1 MIIVTFVD
9 IMLYL
14 NEVDRLAVDYFR
26 LKDVANTLFF
36 KKDRNSRIIII
47 VKVLYISSKSE
58 VS

>member
-1 MIIVTFVD
+1 VTFVD